1 MLVLVV
7 HDDELDRDTGAVA
20 TGYKQQRPGT
30 TLCANIRSMRS
41 FSFTVTKHDPDRPWI
56 VTRLPPAK
64 VEDEG
69 VCLLHRDAE
78 ELSSAADSAAVRPLS
93 ESSGHLADAIRPLD
107 RRDLDARRGGQVNK
121 GQRGTGRHLRRAATT
136 TSDAAVKDKGLR
148 VMPMCPR
155 HAAPMIEAHKA
166 ARSARPGATP
176 DGRPSAPDSLSRR
189 TQRASVISPSPTS
202 DGLATSGEFAR
213 SLAAEQHE
221 DPLTY
226 PAGDAVA

>member
-1 MLVLVV
+1 MSG
-7 HDDELDRDTGAVA
+7 LDPRFTANLLDVQTLGIIEIGKRCSVRDCHGAPVQVIPVRKPDSVGA
-20 TGYKQQRPGT
+20 YW
-30 TLCANIRSMRS
+30 LCAEHEQDVYADEKS
-41 FSFTVTKHDPDRPWI
+41 PI
-56 VTRLPPAK
+56 VR
-64 VEDEG
+64 
-69 VCLLHRDAE
+69 VCGAPGEHQDNACGG
-78 ELSSAADSAAVRPLS
+78 AASY
-93 ESSGHLADAIRPLD
+93 LAIVDI
-107 RRDLDARRGGQVNK
+107 
-121 GQRGTGRHLRRAATT
+121 
-136 TSDAAVKDKGLR
+136 KDKGLR